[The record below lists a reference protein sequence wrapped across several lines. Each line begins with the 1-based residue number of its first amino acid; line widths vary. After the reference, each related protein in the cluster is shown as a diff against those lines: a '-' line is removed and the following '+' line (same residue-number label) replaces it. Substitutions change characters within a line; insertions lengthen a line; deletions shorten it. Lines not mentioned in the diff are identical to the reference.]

1 MSFKKNKYKIIKKAI
16 SPDLAAFCY
25 TYFLNKRRVAKFLF
39 EEKYL
44 HPFEDMF
51 GVWNDSQVPE
61 TYSHYADIVMETLLL
76 ALVPRMEK
84 ETALKIIPTYSYARI
99 YKNGDILHRHS
110 DRFSCEISTT
120 LNLGG
125 DSWPIYLEPSGKKGM
140 AGLKIDLEPGDM
152 LIYRGCEL
160 EHWREPFEGKH
171 CGQVFLHYNDAKS
184 KHAEENRF
192 DGRPMIGLPGSY
204 KRNS

>member
-1 MSFKKNKYKIIKKAI
+1 MSFKKNKYKVIKKAI

-25 TYFLNKRRVAKFLF
+25 VYFLNKRTVTKFLF

-44 HPFEDMF
+44 HPFEEMF
-51 GVWNDSQVPE
+51 GVWNDEQVPN
-61 TYSHYADIVMETLLL
+61 TYSHYADMVMETLLVS
-76 ALVPRMEK
+76 LVPRMEK
-84 ETALKIIPTYSYARI
+84 ETGLKVSPTYSYARI

-125 DSWPIYLEPSGKKGM
+125 DPWPIYLEPSGKKGM
-140 AGLKIDLEPGDM
+140 AGIKINLDPGDM

-160 EHWREPFEGKH
+160 EHWREAFEGQH
-171 CGQVFLHYNDAKS
+171 CGQVFLHYNNQKS
-184 KHAEENRF
+184 KDADKNKY
-192 DGRPMIGLPGSY
+192 DGRPMIGLPSY
-204 KRNS
+204 FAKKK

>member
-99 YKNGDILHRHS
+99 
-110 DRFSCEISTT
+110 
-120 LNLGG
+120 
-125 DSWPIYLEPSGKKGM
+125 
-140 AGLKIDLEPGDM
+140 
-152 LIYRGCEL
+152 
-160 EHWREPFEGKH
+160 
-171 CGQVFLHYNDAKS
+171 
-184 KHAEENRF
+184 
-192 DGRPMIGLPGSY
+192 
-204 KRNS
+204 

>member
-25 TYFLNKRRVAKFLF
+25 IYFLNKRRVAKFLF

-76 ALVPRMEK
+76 ALVPRM
-84 ETALKIIPTYSYARI
+84 
-99 YKNGDILHRHS
+99 
-110 DRFSCEISTT
+110 
-120 LNLGG
+120 
-125 DSWPIYLEPSGKKGM
+125 
-140 AGLKIDLEPGDM
+140 
-152 LIYRGCEL
+152 
-160 EHWREPFEGKH
+160 
-171 CGQVFLHYNDAKS
+171 
-184 KHAEENRF
+184 
-192 DGRPMIGLPGSY
+192 
-204 KRNS
+204 